1 MGATNDDIKR
11 RRSRIVPC
19 RLNKHLAAPT
29 VASRGETKMFWF
41 CAALSAAGALELVIC
56 SFVLAVFFGY
66 WLDRPA
72 LYLKVLQLGPDPRV
86 HQLVLYLAPQ
96 AMRAGGYNDGA
107 QVGI

>member
-41 CAALSAAGALELVIC
+41 CAALSAAGVLESVIC
-56 SFVLAVFFGY
+56 SCLLAEVAGY
-66 WLDRPA
+66 WLHPPLPSEKVAQLSRSHMGHHPILYGPTPANRPA
-72 LYLKVLQLGPDPRV
+72 SYKDATHGR
-86 HQLVLYLAPQ
+86 
-96 AMRAGGYNDGA
+96 
-107 QVGI
+107 